1 MVAAAAQKMNVLLF
15 MFVFWSGQTL
25 AQEDHPEM
33 MSSLGQPCNCTDTIF
48 RFSERALNSEKTIRL
63 STFRNRDRQKALL
76 VVNVATYWGFT
87 EQYHELNALQDELFR
102 DLAILAFPCNQFGKQ
117 EPGGSDL
124 EILNGIRYVRPGDNF
139 QPKMTL
145 FQKTVVNGANQHPL
159 FAYLKSCC
167 PPTRDYFEESTKLYY
182 TPIRNSDIR
191 WNFEKFLIDRKGIPV
206 MRYDAM
212 ARVADMR
219 SDIDALVNF

>member
-1 MVAAAAQKMNVLLF
+1 MKYV
-15 MFVFWSGQTL
+15 
-25 AQEDHPEM
+25 D
-33 MSSLGQPCNCTDTIF
+33 
-48 RFSERALNSEKTIRL
+48 SEFCISDL
-63 STFRNRDRQKALL
+63 KALL

-102 DLAILAFPCNQFGKQ
+102 DLAILAFPCNQFGKVKIWKLDMIIIGCHLIMLWLSQQ

-159 FAYLKSCC
+159 FAYLKV
-167 PPTRDYFEESTKLYY
+167 TE
-182 TPIRNSDIR
+182 
-191 WNFEKFLIDRKGIPV
+191 
-206 MRYDAM
+206 
-212 ARVADMR
+212 
-219 SDIDALVNF
+219 

>member
-15 MFVFWSGQTL
+15 MFVLWNGQTL
-25 AQEDHPEM
+25 AEEDPLETT
-33 MSSLGQPCNCTDTIF
+33 SSLGQPCNCTDTIF

-63 STFRNRDRQKALL
+63 STFRNRDRQK
-76 VVNVATYWGFT
+76 
-87 EQYHELNALQDELFR
+87 YHELNALQEELFR
-102 DLAILAFPCNQFGKQ
+102 ELAILAFPCNQFGKQ

-145 FQKTVVNGANQHPL
+145 FQKTDVNGANQHPL

-167 PPTRDYFEESTKLYY
+167 PPTREYFEESTKLYY

-191 WNFEKFLIDRKGIPV
+191 WNFEKFLVDRKGIPV

-219 SDIDALVNF
+219 TDIDALVNF